1 MRTLRLAALFL
12 VMMAAARA
20 QAGDVAIIVNPARA
34 EGEVSMVELA
44 RIFRLD
50 QQRWKSGDKVDL
62 VVQLSRSDKQ
72 SLVEERIYHMGAE
85 ELRRFWLGKVFRGEL
100 TAAPRAFSSD
110 ASVKDY
116 VAAHPHAVGYIDSL
130 LLDGSVKALRLD
142 GKRPGEEGYPLA
154 RRER

>member
-1 MRTLRLAALFL
+1 MRLRLAAVL
-12 VMMAAARA
+12 VMIVAAAARA
-20 QAGDVAIIVNPARA
+20 RAGDVAIIVNPAQA
-34 EGEVSMVELA
+34 EGEVSMGELA

-50 QQRWKSGDKVDL
+50 QQRWRSGEKVDL

-72 SLVEERIYHMGAE
+72 SVVEERIYHMGAE

-100 TAAPRAFSSD
+100 TATPRAFSSD

-130 LLDGSVKALRLD
+130 LLDESVKALRVD